1 MGKEFVGVTQDGD
14 LLKIARIQKEKNG
27 WKLTYLKRVE
37 LKVEADV
44 KQEKNRS
51 KEVVEDHN
59 EDFLFG
65 IDESYDESNYT
76 NGEEN
81 EHDNL
86 DLLRAIEEEGDGR
99 DLFHSNVGTLTDEL
113 EESRQKKLKAGIT
126 IQSGDT
132 NFQILKDKNYNQL
145 KTRELQDHLAG
156 HLEKVYGMVP
166 STDHYHYN
174 IREDG
179 SLLLVSYQEKP
190 YLLRLLDRARN
201 LYSGKIKIQ
210 QMLPDE
216 VLLAGLVKENYKLE
230 RNEISCVIHV
240 GLHRSRL
247 FFMRGDQIQHAVAP
261 IEEGRETS
269 SVLEV
274 LFSKILFQLD
284 TGELSGLDR
293 ILITNIDPNGASI
306 RYFRK
311 QFPDVTVDEFQ
322 FKADTL
328 TIPEHL
334 VEVSPSFTSAIGAAL
349 SAGETRNPNFR
360 EYSMVPAY
368 VRERQNMLK
377 LRWHGMILLVLLLVT
392 PTVWNVMYQE
402 KQDKI
407 EEYNAELFR
416 TELRIMDLEPVV
428 AKAGETQQLYEL
440 EQTKMELLNSLSEGA
455 YYWSETLKTLN
466 DGLGSIKNVWIER
479 IKHVEDGFML
489 QGYSMTRDRIPQV
502 TNLFDRADL
511 QAVSVVE
518 MREMKLYKFS
528 IKGYNNVS
536 EDLGSRFEKIPNED
550 NTNKE

>member
-59 EDFLFG
+59 EDVLFG

-81 EHDNL
+81 EHDSL

-216 VLLAGLVKENYKLE
+216 VLLAGLVKENYNLE

-536 EDLGSRFEKIPNED
+536 EDLGSRFEKIPND
-550 NTNKE
+550 GNTNKE

>member
-59 EDFLFG
+59 EDVLFG

-247 FFMRGDQIQHAVAP
+247 FFMRGDQIQHAVAS

-536 EDLGSRFEKIPNED
+536 EDLGSRFEKIPND
-550 NTNKE
+550 GNTNKE